1 MLVINHPGSFDV
13 ALVSSRHQV
22 GVYEKRVDHVPI
34 GQNGVLPPE
43 TIKKFDIS
51 SRVFLQFML
60 DQKSRKILFVRIN
73 RCLLG
78 IQMPGKF

>member
-1 MLVINHPGSFDV
+1 MLVINHPGSFDIT
-13 ALVSSRHQV
+13 LVSSGHQV

-34 GQNGVLPPE
+34 GQNGVLPPKAME
-43 TIKKFDIS
+43 KFDVP
-51 SRVFLQFML
+51 SRIFLQFML

-78 IQMPGKF
+78 IQMSGKF